1 MKKYLRS
8 KRKETPYEDA
18 EQFLKREL
26 YRDEKPDEELS
37 CNHVNQNETEKCLI
51 EYKATNFPKP
61 ITKSIAGFFLP
72 NDLNYN
78 LKKETIGYFKL
89 VKDTHHCL
97 QGADNLTRI
106 AQVGYNY
113 NDVSLTKEQIWAFI
127 DVEERKGN
135 AEWKAFLAT
144 NDDWQKK
151 LKNYRHQKKDAA
163 LKAWQSYGGGSFKE
177 GTISRLMILDP
188 AKTKE
193 LLSKIIE
200 TGALPQAE
208 LEDLKKYI

>member
-26 YRDEKPDEELS
+26 YRDEKPDEDLS
-37 CNHVNQNETEKCLI
+37 CNHINQKEAEKCLI

-61 ITKSIAGFFLP
+61 MTKSIAGFFLP
-72 NDLNYN
+72 NELTYN
-78 LKKETIGYFKL
+78 LKRETTGYFKL

-97 QGADNLTRI
+97 QGADSLTRI
-106 AQVGYNY
+106 AQVGYKH

-127 DVEERKGN
+127 DEEDRNGN
-135 AEWKAFLAT
+135 VEWKAFLAA

-151 LKNYRHQKKDAA
+151 LKNYRHQKKAAA
-163 LKAWQSYGGGSFKE
+163 LQEWKYYGGGSFKE
-177 GTISRLMILDP
+177 GTISRLMKLDP
-188 AKTKE
+188 SKTKE

-200 TGALPQAE
+200 VEALTQAE
-208 LEDLKKYI
+208 LKELKKYI

>member
-37 CNHVNQNETEKCLI
+37 CNHVNLKVAEKCLI

-61 ITKSIAGFFLP
+61 LTKSIAGFFLP
-72 NDLNYN
+72 DDLNYN
-78 LKKETIGYFKL
+78 LKKETTGYFKL

-97 QGADNLTRI
+97 QGADYLIRI
-106 AQVGYNY
+106 AEAGYNH
-113 NDVSLTKEQIWAFI
+113 NDVSLTKGQIWAFI
-127 DVEERKGN
+127 DEEAKKGN
-135 AEWKAFLAT
+135 PEWNDFLAA
-144 NDDWQKK
+144 NDDWQEK
-151 LKNYRHQKKDAA
+151 LKNYRNQKKYAA

-177 GTISRLMILDP
+177 GTISRLMKLDP
-188 AKTKE
+188 IKTKE

-200 TGALPQAE
+200 VEALSQAE
-208 LEDLKKYI
+208 LEDLKKHF